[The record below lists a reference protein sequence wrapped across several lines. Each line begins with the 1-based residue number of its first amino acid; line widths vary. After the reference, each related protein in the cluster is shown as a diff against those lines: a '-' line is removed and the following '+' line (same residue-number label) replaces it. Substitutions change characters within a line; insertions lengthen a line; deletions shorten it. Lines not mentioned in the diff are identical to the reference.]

1 MKNATEKTGLG
12 GLWIVFIAAVIAA
25 LPLRVL
31 QYLNVIEK
39 GTGFYTGLHWSIF
52 ALFGVLTAAV
62 ALCVILGL
70 TRRSK
75 VGYLKDGGR
84 QIAAGLLALPAAA
97 AVLYDALLCV
107 NANFSLGL
115 PFSLPGQGELTAAAA
130 RVILLEGV
138 FGVLS
143 ALFLLLMG
151 VSMLS
156 GRKLGGTFYRLLTL
170 TPVLWSIFRMIFR
183 FTRTISYIRVSDLLL
198 EMLMLIFQ
206 ILFFMA
212 LAQCEA
218 QVGDKKIPWKLAGY
232 GLPAALFGLLCFLP
246 RAIMIAIGRADVIYA
261 YSTLEY
267 CDLAL
272 ALFALAVAASR
283 LIPEAQDKP
292 TVIPVAPETDEAAK
306 D

>member
-1 MKNATEKTGLG
+1 MKTATEKTGLG
-12 GLWIVFIAAVIAA
+12 GLWIVFIIAVIAA

-31 QYLNVIEK
+31 QYLRVIEV

-52 ALFGVLTAAV
+52 ALFGVLAA
-62 ALCVILGL
+62 AMLLCVILGL
-70 TRRSK
+70 ARRNR
-75 VGYLKDGGR
+75 VGYLRDGSR
-84 QIAAGLLALPAAA
+84 HVAAGLLALLAAA
-97 AVLYDALLCV
+97 SAFYDALLCL
-107 NANFSLGL
+107 NADFGLGL
-115 PFSLPGQGELTAAAA
+115 PISLPGQTELAAAET

-138 FGVLS
+138 FGLL
-143 ALFLLLMG
+143 AGLFLLLYG
-151 VSMLS
+151 ISMLS
-156 GRKLGGTFYRLLTL
+156 GRSLGGTFYRLLTL
-170 TPVLWSIFRMIFR
+170 APVLWSIFRMIFR

-198 EMLMLIFQ
+198 EMLMLIFL

-246 RAIMIAIGRADVIYA
+246 RALMIAIGRADVIYA

-272 ALFALAVAASR
+272 ALFALAIAGSR

-292 TVIPVAPETDEAAK
+292 TVIPVVPETEEAAK

>member
-170 TPVLWSIFRMIFR
+170 TPVL
-183 FTRTISYIRVSDLLL
+183 
-198 EMLMLIFQ
+198 
-206 ILFFMA
+206 
-212 LAQCEA
+212 
-218 QVGDKKIPWKLAGY
+218 
-232 GLPAALFGLLCFLP
+232 
-246 RAIMIAIGRADVIYA
+246 GRSSV
-261 YSTLEY
+261 
-267 CDLAL
+267 
-272 ALFALAVAASR
+272 
-283 LIPEAQDKP
+283 
-292 TVIPVAPETDEAAK
+292 
-306 D
+306 